1 MCLYSVIPLRALR
14 TARLQRSC
22 CAAYCTAAHCQL
34 GQKVHAVAAL
44 EAVARAE
51 VLMDES
57 ASREE
62 EKAFRES
69 FVGLRVAL
77 PDYQGGGHGS
87 IKAVVGQVVHVV
99 VGEDNAGWKGNAE
112 TIVTSHLDE
121 LEEAPEEEK

>member
-1 MCLYSVIPLRALR
+1 M
-14 TARLQRSC
+14 
-22 CAAYCTAAHCQL
+22 
-34 GQKVHAVAAL
+34 HAVAAL

-77 PDYQGGGHGS
+77 PDYQGGGHGV
-87 IKAVVGQVVHVV
+87 IKAVVGQVVQVV
-99 VGEDNAGWKGNAE
+99 VGDDNKGWERNVE
-112 TIVTSHLDE
+112 YIVTSHFDE
-121 LEEAPEEEK
+121 LKEALEEGR

>member
-1 MCLYSVIPLRALR
+1 M
-14 TARLQRSC
+14 
-22 CAAYCTAAHCQL
+22 
-34 GQKVHAVAAL
+34 HAVAAL
-44 EAVARAE
+44 EAVARTE

-87 IKAVVGQVVHVV
+87 IKAVVGQVVQVV
-99 VGEDNAGWKGNAE
+99 VGDDNKGWKRDAE

-121 LEEAPEEEK
+121 LEEVKEEK

>member
-1 MCLYSVIPLRALR
+1 M
-14 TARLQRSC
+14 
-22 CAAYCTAAHCQL
+22 
-34 GQKVHAVAAL
+34 HAVAAL
-44 EAVARAE
+44 EAVARTE

-77 PDYQGGGHGS
+77 PDYQGGGQGV

-99 VGEDNAGWKGNAE
+99 VGDDNKGWKRDAE
-112 TIVTSHLDE
+112 FILTSHLDE

>member
-1 MCLYSVIPLRALR
+1 M
-14 TARLQRSC
+14 
-22 CAAYCTAAHCQL
+22 
-34 GQKVHAVAAL
+34 HAVAAL
-44 EAVARAE
+44 EAVARTE

-77 PDYQGGGHGS
+77 PDYQGGGQGV

-99 VGEDNAGWKGNAE
+99 VGDDNKGWKRDAE
-112 TIVTSHLDE
+112 TIVYWHLDE
-121 LEEAPEEEK
+121 LEEVKEEK

>member
-1 MCLYSVIPLRALR
+1 M
-14 TARLQRSC
+14 
-22 CAAYCTAAHCQL
+22 
-34 GQKVHAVAAL
+34 HAVAL

-77 PDYQGGGHGS
+77 PDYQGGGQGV

-99 VGEDNAGWKGNAE
+99 VGDDNKGWKRDAE
-112 TIVTSHLDE
+112 TIVTSPLDE
-121 LEEAPEEEK
+121 LEEVKEEK

>member
-1 MCLYSVIPLRALR
+1 M
-14 TARLQRSC
+14 
-22 CAAYCTAAHCQL
+22 
-34 GQKVHAVAAL
+34 HAVAAL
-44 EAVARAE
+44 EAVARTE

-87 IKAVVGQVVHVV
+87 IKAVVGQVVQVV
-99 VGEDNAGWKGNAE
+99 VGDDNVGWKRNEE
-112 TIVTSHLDE
+112 TVVTSHPDE

>member
-1 MCLYSVIPLRALR
+1 M
-14 TARLQRSC
+14 
-22 CAAYCTAAHCQL
+22 
-34 GQKVHAVAAL
+34 HAVAAL
-44 EAVARAE
+44 EAVARAA

-77 PDYQGGGHGS
+77 PDYQGGGQGV
-87 IKAVVGQVVHVV
+87 IKAVVGQVVQVV
-99 VGEDNAGWKGNAE
+99 VGDDNVGWKQNAE
-112 TIVTSHLDE
+112 TVVTSHLDE

>member
-1 MCLYSVIPLRALR
+1 M
-14 TARLQRSC
+14 
-22 CAAYCTAAHCQL
+22 
-34 GQKVHAVAAL
+34 HAVAAL

-77 PDYQGGGHGS
+77 PEYQGGGHGV
-87 IKAVVGQVVHVV
+87 IKAVVGQVVQVV
-99 VGEDNAGWKGNAE
+99 VGDDNVGWNRNAE
-112 TIVTSHLDE
+112 LVVTSHLDE
-121 LEEAPEEEK
+121 LEEAPEEGK

>member
-1 MCLYSVIPLRALR
+1 M
-14 TARLQRSC
+14 
-22 CAAYCTAAHCQL
+22 
-34 GQKVHAVAAL
+34 HAVAAL
-44 EAVARAE
+44 EAVARTE

-77 PDYQGGGHGS
+77 PDYQGGGHGV
-87 IKAVVGQVVHVV
+87 IKAVVGQVVQVV
-99 VGEDNAGWKGNAE
+99 VGDDNVGWKQNAE
-112 TIVTSHLDE
+112 TVVTSHLDE

>member
-1 MCLYSVIPLRALR
+1 M
-14 TARLQRSC
+14 
-22 CAAYCTAAHCQL
+22 
-34 GQKVHAVAAL
+34 HAVAAH

-62 EKAFRES
+62 EKAWRES

-77 PDYQGGGHGS
+77 PDYQGGGHGV
-87 IKAVVGQVVHVV
+87 IKAVVGQVVQVV
-99 VGEDNAGWKGNAE
+99 VGDDNVGWKQNAE
-112 TIVTSHLDE
+112 TVVTSHLDE